1 MFGKCS
7 PSVIYFL
14 VFVMNCLFFCMLW
27 LSPIDVEEGIMNMHL
42 YGVIL
47 YTLMIFLTVIFIVM
61 TIVTSVR

>member
-1 MFGKCS
+1 
-7 PSVIYFL
+7 
-14 VFVMNCLFFCMLW
+14 MLW